1 MAEDNTAPNLIDR
14 LVGWFDP
21 SAGLRRVGARR
32 ALALAA
38 PPYEAA
44 TPSRTR
50 KFYTD
55 QRSPNQLVDLSARAL
70 RAQARQLQRN
80 HDVSRGILRTMVNNV
95 VGANGI
101 SIEPQPRRADGTI
114 HDEYAAAL
122 RAAWR
127 EWILRPEVTGR
138 HHWSKVQR
146 LMCMTWLRDGESFAQ
161 EVLGVAGYAYPT
173 AVPLAL
179 EMFEADLVPFDYEV
193 TPRID
198 QGIERNAWGRPIA
211 YFVHKHHP
219 ADGIGPGLSFS
230 TADLKRVSAE
240 RVHHIALLDRIGQM
254 RGISEFA
261 SIITRLED
269 IKDYE
274 ESERIAAKIAAAL
287 TAYVKKT
294 SPDGYQGPVT
304 DSAGNPAPRSIS
316 MAPGMVIDSLTVG
329 EEIGLIDSN
338 RPNPNVVT
346 FRQGQLRA
354 VAAGVGASYS
364 SIARDY
370 GGTYSAQRQELVEQ
384 WVNYATLTD
393 EFVGQFI
400 QPVWASFV
408 AAATL
413 SRAVP
418 VPRDV
423 QPGTE
428 DDALF
433 LAQSMPWIDPA
444 KEAAAYLALVRAGF
458 ASEVEVMRKRG
469 VNPRDVL
476 EQITTF
482 RAETAARDLVF
493 TSDGRNSEAG
503 GASPD
508 ADQITDTATQAAT
521 RAAEASARLTQQD
534 IARLQDAVQAQAR
547 AQAAPAPAAAPVN
560 VHLGIDTAQVAQMAQ
575 EVAGLHRATLSQI
588 REDIQAM
595 PVVIPAPQ
603 VTVEAIMPAVRAEA
617 PQVTVNVEPAA
628 VTVVDSHPTRSVQTV
643 ERDANDEI
651 TRTVTTYE
659 R

>member
-1 MAEDNTAPNLIDR
+1 MRPDIKPNLIDR
-14 LVGWFDP
+14 IVGYLNP
-21 SAGLRRVGARR
+21 EAGLKRAGARR
-32 ALALAA
+32 ALALTA

-44 TPSRTR
+44 SPSRNR
-50 KFYTD
+50 KFYQD
-55 QRSPNQLVDLSARAL
+55 QRSPNQLVEMSARAL

-80 HDVSRGILRTMVNNV
+80 HDVSRGILRTMVNNI

-101 SIEPQPRRADGTI
+101 GIEPQPRRADGSI
-114 HDEYAAAL
+114 HEEYAAAL

-127 EWILRPEVTGR
+127 EWALRPEVTKR
-138 HHWSKVQR
+138 HHFAKVQR
-146 LMCMTWLRDGESFAQ
+146 LLAMTWLRDGESFAQ
-161 EVLGVAGYAYPT
+161 EVIGLASYQYPT
-173 AVPLAL
+173 AVPYAL
-179 EMFEADLVPFDYEV
+179 EMFEADLVPYDYEV
-193 TPRID
+193 LPRTE
-198 QGIERNAWGRPIA
+198 QGIERNAWGQPTA

-219 ADGIGPGLSFS
+219 AEGIGPGISFS
-230 TADLKRVSAE
+230 TQDLKRVPAE
-240 RVHHIALLDRIGQM
+240 RVRHIALLDRIGQM

-304 DSAGNPAPRSIS
+304 DSEGNPVPRSIS

-354 VAAGVGASYS
+354 IAAGVGASYS

-370 GGTYSAQRQELVEQ
+370 NGTYSAQRQELVEQ

-400 QPVWASFV
+400 QPVWANFV
-408 AAATL
+408 NAAAL

-418 VPRDV
+418 MPPDV
-423 QPGTE
+423 RPGTE

-444 KEAAAYLALVRAGF
+444 KEAAAYVALVRAGF

-476 EQITTF
+476 EQITAF
-482 RAETAARDLVF
+482 RRETQARDLVF
-493 TSDGRNSEAG
+493 TSDGRNAEAG
-503 GASPD
+503 GSASQAEQD
-508 ADQITDTATQAAT
+508 AAASAAQDAATQAAT
-521 RAAEASARLTQQD
+521 QAADRAADRAAEASARMTAQD
-534 IARLQDAVQAQAR
+534 LAVLRAELQAR
-547 AQAAPAPAAAPVN
+547 ATAQQPAPVVNVHVPEQRHEVHNHIAPAAA
-560 VHLGIDTAQVAQMAQ
+560 
-575 EVAGLHRATLSQI
+575 
-588 REDIQAM
+588 
-595 PVVIPAPQ
+595 
-603 VTVEAIMPAVRAEA
+603 TVEVRNEVQAPEVHVEAVMPAAEA
-617 PQVTVNVEPAA
+617 PVVHVNNTVQAAEVVVHNTHPARA
-628 VTVVDSHPTRSVQTV
+628 IQTV

-659 R
+659 A